1 VAFMTQQQV
10 RKPRRL
16 RPGDRVAV
24 VAPATPWEG
33 RSELLRA
40 VAGLEGWGLEVVL
53 GAHVNDRHAY
63 LAGRDEDRAADLAW
77 AFRDPAIRAV
87 LCLQGGYGTPR
98 LVPILDRE
106 AIAANPKPLC
116 GYSDITTLH
125 LAIEA
130 WAPVPTITFYSNGAS
145 GIGAAE
151 ASELS
156 KGSMHRALFSDEP
169 YGAIARNPE
178 DPYVR
183 TITGGVAQG
192 RLTGGCLDL
201 VRQTMGTPIEIDTHG
216 KILYLEDL
224 DLDAYLFDGGLT
236 HLRNAGKLAAAAG
249 IVIGELKN
257 VGWRSDKAAFMQDMS
272 IEDVLE
278 EVIGPLGVPCIYG
291 LPIGHGKHHV
301 TVPHGAHA
309 VLDAD
314 AGTLVIDEVVTAD
327 E

>member
-1 VAFMTQQQV
+1 MPAELEV

-16 RPGDRVAV
+16 RAGDVVAI
-24 VAPATPWEG
+24 VAPATPWES

-53 GAHVNDRHAY
+53 GAHVSDRHGY
-63 LAGRDEDRAADLAW
+63 LAGRDQDRAADLAW
-77 AFRDPAIRAV
+77 AFGDPAIRAV
-87 LCLQGGYGTPR
+87 FCLQGGYGAPR
-98 LVPILDRE
+98 LVPILDRD
-106 AIAANPKPLC
+106 AIASNPKALC

-130 WAPVPTITFYSNGAS
+130 WAPVPTITFYSNGAV
-145 GIGAAE
+145 GVGAADVTE
-151 ASELS
+151 VS
-156 KGSMHRALFSDEP
+156 KGSMRRALFSDEV
-169 YGAIARNPE
+169 YGAIPPNPD

-183 TITGGVAQG
+183 TITGGTAQG

-201 VRQTMGTPIEIDTHG
+201 VCQSLGTPIEIDTRDRM
-216 KILYLEDL
+216 LYLEDL
-224 DLDAYLFDGGLT
+224 DVDTYELDGRLT
-236 HLRNAGKLAAAAG
+236 QLRNAGKLQQAAG
-249 IVIGELKN
+249 IVIGEMN
-257 VGWRSDKAAFMQDMS
+257 DVGWRFDKAAFMQDLS

-309 VLDAD
+309 LLDAD